1 MKMEKF
7 VEQSLMFDFYG
18 DLLTEHQQKIYKEAV
33 FDDLSVSEIARNE
46 GITRQGAHDL
56 IKRCN
61 KILEEYEER
70 LHLVERFVKVR
81 EQVREIKKLAVPAGD
96 PGTDDKA
103 KNVHPEADK
112 NNAEER
118 FKKIDS
124 IASAILE
131 EL

>member
-1 MKMEKF
+1 MEKF
-7 VEQSLMFDFYG
+7 VEQTLMFDFYG
-18 DLLTEHQQKIYKEAV
+18 ELLTEHQQRIYKEAV

-70 LHLVERFVKVR
+70 LHLVKRFIKIR
-81 EQVREIKKLAVPAGD
+81 EQVHEIKKLAAQTD
-96 PGTDDKA
+96 ASDADDKK
-103 KNVHPEADK
+103 KNEST
-112 NNAEER
+112 ELER
-118 FKKIDS
+118 FSKIDM
-124 IASAILE
+124 IASEILE